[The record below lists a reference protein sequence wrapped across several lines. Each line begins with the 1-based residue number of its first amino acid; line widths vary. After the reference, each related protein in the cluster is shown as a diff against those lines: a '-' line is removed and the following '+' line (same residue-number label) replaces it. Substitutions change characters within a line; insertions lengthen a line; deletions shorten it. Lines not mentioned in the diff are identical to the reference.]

1 MMSTTTVSH
10 PDTTS
15 THPDPTSTHLAT
27 TSTHSASTSTHPDS
41 AVSLTV
47 VAAAAGRIRL
57 RFSGSRLDQARA
69 RRIQDTVGHL
79 TGVRDVQIYTKT
91 ASIVIWYSSACCTSA
106 AILSAIEDQEHI
118 SITSAPSRV
127 PQSADDSEPGA
138 LKHLINWT
146 ARALAGHRD
155 DPTPAALTV
164 LSSRAT
170 QRDAEDRTDGPQSLW
185 MNVKLQR
192 AACSATLLT
201 ASALSTWIIPLKPVT
216 LGLKVLALALGAST
230 FVPPTLKG
238 LSQGRVGV
246 DTLTVTAALG
256 AVGLGDI
263 GGVAKL
269 ACLLSMKEGL
279 DEYSAA
285 RESRSLH
292 ALLSLAPDHATVERD
307 GMQTVV
313 AAADLR
319 VGDQMIVQPGQ
330 RLATDGIIRAGR
342 SALDLCAITGESAP
356 VVAVPGDHVRAG
368 STNGHA
374 ALRVE
379 VTATASTNSLARIVH
394 VLEAEQTLEAAGK
407 QHADRAARPLIAGL
421 VVAAALVAVSG
432 SLYGSPAVWIRRA
445 LMLLATGAPYA
456 QDAASLQS
464 RLTVDKIHTLAASR
478 PMIIDATEQEPHTKQ
493 PLTAAVA

>member
-1 MMSTTTVSH
+1 MFTTTVSH
-10 PDTTS
+10 PDSTI
-15 THPDPTSTHLAT
+15 THPDT
-27 TSTHSASTSTHPDS
+27 TSTHPDS

-57 RFSGSRLDQARA
+57 RLNGSRLDQARA
-69 RRIQDTVGHL
+69 RRIQDTVGNL

-91 ASIVIWYSSACCTSA
+91 ASFVIWYSSACCTTA
-106 AILSAIEDQEHI
+106 AILSAIEDHEHI
-118 SITSAPSRV
+118 LITSAPSRV

-138 LKHLINWT
+138 FEHLISWT
-146 ARALAGHRD
+146 VRALAGHRA
-155 DPTPAALTV
+155 DPTLAAPTA
-164 LSSRAT
+164 LSSSVT
-170 QRDAEDRTDGPQSLW
+170 QRDADDSTDGPQPLW
-185 MNVKLQR
+185 KNVKVQR

-201 ASALSTWIIPLKPVT
+201 ASALSTWIIPLKPVM

-230 FVPPTLKG
+230 FVSPTLKG

-263 GGVAKL
+263 GGVAKV
-269 ACLLSMKEGL
+269 ACLLSMNEGL
-279 DEYSAA
+279 DECSAA
-285 RESRSLH
+285 RERRSLH

-307 GMQTVV
+307 GTQTVV

-319 VGDQMIVQPGQ
+319 VGEQMIVQPGQ

-342 SALDLCAITGESAP
+342 SALNLSAITGESAP

-432 SLYGSPAVWIRRA
+432 TLYGSPAVWIRRA

-456 QDAASLQS
+456 QDAAGLLS
-464 RLTVDKIHTLAASR
+464 RLTVDKIPTLAASL
-478 PMIIDATEQEPHTKQ
+478 PMIIDATEQEPYIKQ
-493 PLTAAVA
+493 PLPAIVA